1 MKKLA
6 LGLTALAFVGSLI
19 AIPWLLV
26 RLPADYFDVRVP
38 RPFLGGRHPVL
49 RSIAIFFKNILGVVF
64 LFAGIAM
71 LVLPGQGVLTI
82 VMGIS
87 LMDFPKKRLLEAKLI
102 GQPLVF
108 SNVNRLRARFGKPPL
123 TIAP

>member
-1 MKKLA
+1 MLVWLA
-6 LGLTALAFVGSLI
+6 ILSVVGFVGSLL
-19 AIPWLLV
+19 AIPWILL

-38 RPFLGGRHPVL
+38 RTFLAHTKPVL
-49 RSIAIFFKNILGVVF
+49 RSVAFVLKNIAGFIL
-64 LFAGIAM
+64 LLAGIAM

-82 VMGIS
+82 LMGIS

-108 SNVNRLRARFGKPPL
+108 SGINRLRARFGKPPL
-123 TIAP
+123 TLAP

>member
-1 MKKLA
+1 MLVWLA
-6 LGLTALAFVGSLI
+6 ILSVVGFVGSLL
-19 AIPWLLV
+19 AIPWILL

-38 RPFLGGRHPVL
+38 RKFLAHTHPVL
-49 RSIAIFFKNILGVVF
+49 RSAAVVLKNIAGFIL
-64 LFAGIAM
+64 LLAGIAM

-82 VMGIS
+82 LMGIS

-108 SNVNRLRARFGKPPL
+108 SGINRLRARFRKPPL
-123 TIAP
+123 TLAP